1 MNKYEIV
8 KFVDEEVKLDV
19 NISPLEK
26 TIWINIEQM
35 SVLFE
40 RDRSVI
46 SKHIKNIFFEGELLE
61 DSVCAF
67 FAHTANDGKVYNVK
81 YYNLDVVIS
90 VGYRVKSKRGVL
102 FRQWASN
109 IIQDYLI
116 KGYAINEERSL
127 VTNENYVRLINKVE
141 SLDERV
147 SNIENNYKPLEFKN
161 SQLFFDGQL
170 YDAYTLIQ
178 SLFESANNEII
189 IIDNYVDRT
198 ILDRLVVKNRNVQV
212 IIYTSINTR
221 LLGRDINTFN
231 SQYGR
236 LDVRYTTNVHDRY
249 IIIDQ
254 NKIYHLGHSIKDLGK
269 KIFSISESDSNL
281 ISKLLSNI

>member
-8 KFVDEEVKLDV
+8 KFVDDEVKLDV
-19 NISPLEK
+19 NISTLEK

-46 SKHIKNIFFEGELLE
+46 SKHIKNIFLEGELLE
-61 DSVCAF
+61 DSVYAF

-147 SNIENNYKPLEFKN
+147 SNIENNYKPQEFKN

-178 SLFESANNEII
+178 SIFESANNEII

-231 SQYGR
+231 SQYGG
-236 LDVRYTTNVHDRY
+236 LDVKYTTNVHDRY

-254 NKIYHLGHSIKDLGK
+254 NKLYHLGHSIKDLGK
-269 KIFSISESDSNL
+269 KIFSISESDSDL

>member
-26 TIWINIEQM
+26 TIWISIEQM

-46 SKHIKNIFFEGELLE
+46 SKHIKNIFLEGELLE

-147 SNIENNYKPLEFKN
+147 SNIENNYKPQEFKT
-161 SQLFFDGQL
+161 SQLFFDGQI

-178 SLFESANNEII
+178 SLFETANKEII

-198 ILDRLVVKNRNVQV
+198 ILDRLVVKPNNVKV
-212 IIYTSINTR
+212 IIYTSINSR
-221 LLGRDINTFN
+221 LLGQDINTFN
-231 SQYGR
+231 SQYGG
-236 LDVRYTTNVHDRY
+236 LDVKYTSNVHDRY

-254 NKIYHLGHSIKDLGK
+254 SKLYHLGHSIKDLGK
-269 KIFSISESDSNL
+269 KVFSISESDSDL
-281 ISKLLSNI
+281 IPRLLSNI

>member
-8 KFVDEEVKLDV
+8 KFADDEVKLDV

-46 SKHIKNIFFEGELLE
+46 SKHIKNIFLEGELLE
-61 DSVCAF
+61 NSVCAF
-67 FAHTANDGKVYNVK
+67 FAHTANDGKTYNVK

-90 VGYRVKSKRGVL
+90 VGYRVKSRRGVL
-102 FRQWASN
+102 FRQWANN
-109 IIQDYLI
+109 IIQEYLI
-116 KGYAINEERSL
+116 KGYAINEERTL

-147 SNIENNYKPLEFKN
+147 SNIEKEYKPKEFKN
-161 SQLFFDGQL
+161 TQLFFDGEF

-178 SLFESANNEII
+178 SLFESANKEII

-198 ILDRLVVKNRNVQV
+198 ILDRLVVKKSGVQ
-212 IIYTSINTR
+212 ILIYTSINSR
-221 LLGRDINTFN
+221 LLTKDIDTFN
-231 SQYGR
+231 KQYGG

-254 NKIYHLGHSIKDLGK
+254 NKLYHLGHSIKDLGK
-269 KIFSISESDSNL
+269 KIFSISESDNSL
-281 ISKLLSNI
+281 ISVLLSNI

>member
-8 KFVDEEVKLDV
+8 KFVDDEVKLDV

-26 TIWINIEQM
+26 TIWINIEQI

-46 SKHIKNIFFEGELLE
+46 SKHIKNIFLEGELLE
-61 DSVCAF
+61 ESVCAF
-67 FAHTANDGKVYNVK
+67 FAHTANDGKIYNVK

-109 IIQDYLI
+109 IIQEYLI

-147 SNIENNYKPLEFKN
+147 SNIEKEYKSKELKN
-161 SQLFFDGQL
+161 SQLFFDGEI

-178 SLFESANNEII
+178 SLFESANKEII
-189 IIDNYVDRT
+189 IIDNYIDRT
-198 ILDRLVVKNRNVQV
+198 ILDRLVVKNSNVQV
-212 IIYTSINTR
+212 VIYTSINSR
-221 LLGRDINTFN
+221 LLGRDIDAFN
-231 SQYGR
+231 KQYGG

-254 NKIYHLGHSIKDLGK
+254 RKLYHLEYSIKDLGK
-269 KIFSISESDSNL
+269 KIFSISESDNNL
-281 ISKLLSNI
+281 ISVLLSNI

>member
-46 SKHIKNIFFEGELLE
+46 SKHIKNIFLEGELLE

-67 FAHTANDGKVYNVK
+67 FAHTANDGKIYNVK

-147 SNIENNYKPLEFKN
+147 SNIENNYKPQEFKS

-178 SLFESANNEII
+178 SIFESANNEII
-189 IIDNYVDRT
+189 IIDNYVDRS
-198 ILDRLVVKNRNVQV
+198 ILDRLVVKKQNVQV
-212 IIYTSINTR
+212 IIYTSINSK

-231 SQYGR
+231 SQYSG

-281 ISKLLSNI
+281 ISKLLCNI

>member
-1 MNKYEIV
+1 MSETKYEVV
-8 KFVDEEVKLDV
+8 KFIDDNIELDV
-19 NISPLEK
+19 NIDPYSE
-26 TIWINIEQM
+26 TIWLTQSQM
-35 SVLFE
+35 AILFGV
-40 RDRSVI
+40 DI
-46 SKHIKNIFFEGELLE
+46 SRISRHIKNALNEEEINSQRNLRK
-61 DSVCAF
+61 
-67 FAHTANDGKVYNVK
+67 TQIANSDKLVYL
-81 YYNLDVVIS
+81 YDLDVIIS
-90 VGYRVKSKRGVL
+90 VGYRVKS
-102 FRQWASN
+102 
-109 IIQDYLI
+109 I
-116 KGYAINEERSL
+116 KGVIFRKWATKVLKEYLLTGYVINKERSL

-147 SNIENNYKPLEFKN
+147 SNIENNYKPKEFEN